1 LAAELIMLTRR
12 RFVAALSVAPL
23 LSAKPGDPF
32 PLRRGTNISHWL
44 SQSKRRGAE
53 RREAFVRK
61 DAAFLAGLGLDHLR
75 LPVDEEQLFA
85 ADGKPEA
92 EAFDL
97 LNRAL
102 DWCDE
107 FSLRAVVDLHILRS
121 HHFNEKERPL
131 WTQPAAQERFFQ
143 CWRDISAQ
151 IGKRSTLK
159 VAYELMNEPVADDPE
174 QWNSLVERCAKVIR
188 DLEPERRL
196 VIGSNMWQ
204 SVDTFDVLRIPAGDP
219 NIILSFHY
227 YHPMVLTHYRA
238 SWTKVGEY
246 TGPVAYPGRLV
257 PEEQV
262 SAQPAEL
269 QRAMSPENIVFDRST
284 TARMIAKPLDVAR
297 RLNLPLY
304 CGEWGCIERA
314 PMDSRVRWYQDV
326 RSVLEDNYI
335 GWATW
340 DFQGGF
346 GLVKDGQPVTPVI
359 RALGLRV

>member
-1 LAAELIMLTRR
+1 MLTRR
-12 RFVAALSVAPL
+12 QFAAALSAAPL
-23 LSAKPGDPF
+23 LSALPGDPF
-32 PLRRGTNISHWL
+32 PVRRGTNISHWL
-44 SQSKRRGAE
+44 SQSKRRGPE
-53 RREAFVRK
+53 RREMFLRK

-75 LPVDEEQLFA
+75 LPVDEEQLFTVG
-85 ADGKPEA
+85 GKPEA

-97 LNRAL
+97 LNQAL

-131 WTQPAAQERFFQ
+131 WTEAAAQERFFQ
-143 CWRDISAQ
+143 CWRGISAQ

-159 VAYELMNEPVADDPE
+159 VAYELMNEPVAEDPE

-188 DLEPERRL
+188 SLEPERRL
-196 VIGSNMWQ
+196 VIGSNLWQ
-204 SVDTFDVLRIPAGDP
+204 SVDTFDVLRVPAGDTH
-219 NIILSFHY
+219 IILSFHY
-227 YHPMVLTHYRA
+227 YHPMVLTHYQA

-246 TGPVAYPGRLV
+246 SGPVTYPGRLV
-257 PEEQV
+257 PENQLL
-262 SAQPAEL
+262 AQPAEL
-269 QRAMSPENIVFDRST
+269 QRAMSSKNMVFDRST
-284 TARMIAKPLDVAR
+284 TVQMLAKPLEVSR

-304 CGEWGCIERA
+304 CGEWGCIDRA
-314 PMDSRVRWYQDV
+314 PMDSRVRWYRDV
-326 RSVLEDNYI
+326 CEVLEENYI

-340 DFQGGF
+340 DYKGGF